1 MAYNTRSSARGATR
15 PSTVVAGRKTHTGR
29 KTATKAASKRTLGG
43 RAAKSAATATK
54 KKAPATHHKRKPG
67 IVDKIA
73 GVVLKVEGAIT
84 GRPGVKVL
92 FPPPLQASKEELV
105 RSRLMICCVGYR
117 PLGPRNS
124 EVPTGKAP
132 TGKHVARFK
141 ALATQYFSAF
151 WASLSLGFSC
161 EDRFLR
167 IFRRLGG
174 SAPFFSALEFQG
186 IRKSCTVSIYVF
198 G

>member
-29 KTATKAASKRTLGG
+29 KTATKAAPKRTLGG
-43 RAAKSAATATK
+43 RTTKSAATATK

-92 FPPPLQASKEELV
+92 FPQASKRGTRAQQANDLLRGIQAAGTKKLRGTDGKGSHRRT
-105 RSRLMICCVGYR
+105 RS
-117 PLGPRNS
+117 
-124 EVPTGKAP
+124 
-132 TGKHVARFK
+132 
-141 ALATQYFSAF
+141 
-151 WASLSLGFSC
+151 
-161 EDRFLR
+161 
-167 IFRRLGG
+167 
-174 SAPFFSALEFQG
+174 
-186 IRKSCTVSIYVF
+186 SI
-198 G
+198 